1 MFLDTHQKFFDL
13 AKSMKSTF
21 EKVPDMDLVI
31 LYDEKNQFHINRA
44 MKLLDGVKNV
54 HTVTT
59 TDPFNIEIE
68 KETGT
73 ALKGRKVFWLS

>member
-1 MFLDTHQKFFDL
+1 
-13 AKSMKSTF
+13 
-21 EKVPDMDLVI
+21 MDLVI

-73 ALKGRKVFWLS
+73 ALKGRKVFWLSQCTQQNFMTAFEKFGAAFIGFANQ